1 LADTAAIKLA
11 ASILSADF
19 ARLGEQVAEVT
30 KAGADLIHVDIM
42 DGHFVPALTWGP
54 RTVEAIKKWTHLPLD
69 VHMMVQEPERH
80 IASFLDAGADII
92 TFHAEAT
99 NQLHW
104 VIAQIKEH
112 GAKAG
117 VAISPG
123 TSVIAIEGALQW
135 MDQVLV
141 MTVNPG
147 LPGQKFVPESPQKIV
162 RVRHIMDQRG
172 IQAELE
178 VDGGINAD
186 TAPLVA
192 EAGAQVVVAGSAV
205 FDHPGGIEAAIRLL
219 KERLDSPEAGR
230 GPAPR

>member
-1 LADTAAIKLA
+1 MSNIKLA

-30 KAGADLIHVDIM
+30 NAGADLIHVDIM

-54 RTVEAIKKWTHLPLD
+54 RTVEAIKKWTNLPLD
-69 VHMMVQEPERH
+69 VHMMVNQPERH

-92 TFHAEAT
+92 TVHAEACT
-99 NQLHW
+99 QLHW
-104 VIAQIKEH
+104 TITQIKEH
-112 GAKAG
+112 GARAG

-123 TSVIAIEGALQW
+123 TSVTAIEEVLQLL
-135 MDQVLV
+135 DQILV

-147 LPGQKFVPESPQKIV
+147 LPAQKFIPESPQKIAHV
-162 RVRHIMDQRG
+162 HQFMEQRQ

-192 EAGAQVVVAGSAV
+192 KAGAQVVVAGSAI
-205 FDHPGGIEAAIRLL
+205 FAHPDGIEVAVRLL
-219 KERLDSPEAGR
+219 KKQLA
-230 GPAPR
+230 

>member
-1 LADTAAIKLA
+1 MADKATIKLA
-11 ASILSADF
+11 PSILSADF
-19 ARLGEQVAEVT
+19 ARLGEQVAEAT
-30 KAGADLIHVDIM
+30 RAGADLIHVDIM
-42 DGHFVPALTWGP
+42 DGHFVPAITWGP

-69 VHMMVQEPERH
+69 VHMMVEQPERH
-80 IASFLDAGADII
+80 IASFLDASADII
-92 TFHAEAT
+92 TVHAEACT
-99 NQLHW
+99 QLHW
-104 VIAQIKEH
+104 TIAQIKER

-117 VAISPG
+117 VAINPG

-147 LPGQKFVPESPQKIV
+147 LPAQKFIPESPQKIA

-172 IQAELE
+172 ITAQLE

-192 EAGAQVVVAGSAV
+192 KAGAQVVVAGTAV
-205 FDHPGGIEAAIRLL
+205 FDHPDGIEAAIRIL
-219 KERLDSPEAGR
+219 KERLASTEA
-230 GPAPR
+230 